1 MIRSH
6 FLNLYFNID
15 ILLREKHIQCFY
27 TKRKKVD
34 VQHLMSLQECKSYSE
49 FVRENI
55 SERSDSLSKLNF
67 AIFLRESGDFVY
79 GRQKSSLYRL
89 PFSAFVKLVI
99 CK

>member
-1 MIRSH
+1 MYNIEWIYKNAKVI
-6 FLNLYFNID
+6 LNLS
-15 ILLREKHIQCFY
+15 EK
-27 TKRKKVD
+27 
-34 VQHLMSLQECKSYSE
+34 
-49 FVRENI
+49 NI